1 MEVIMKQPIKTPR
14 RNFPEKMARIS
25 KNGMTLIE
33 IMVSLVILLI
43 ILGSVYSLL
52 NMQQTKAT
60 NVQQTSILQTDAQVA
75 GTIFRWDIFM
85 AGYGLS
91 MDDNSIIPA
100 NSAVQ
105 PDQITLRGMGLSFE
119 SHQVDWTPVVEIAQ
133 ATNDLK
139 VYRFNDST
147 PDYSVGD
154 NVLIVDQE
162 KKIIEANLTILD
174 IDTLMHH
181 PSPTDSFPALN
192 LHLSRAVSASM
203 GCLVFRPNP
212 ASLNGITYTLVN
224 GRLMR
229 GNEVFLENVEDVQF
243 AYAVDLNN
251 NGVFDATE
259 WYNDLNAVPGYNPK
273 LLYQHKS
280 AVRTTIVAHTEKALT
295 DFNAKLAN
303 ITVEDHTYPLS
314 PTDQKR
320 KREFVNAIS
329 WPRNLQY

>member
-1 MEVIMKQPIKTPR
+1 MKQLKNTLR
-14 RNFPEKMARIS
+14 RNIPKKMSRINN
-25 KNGMTLIE
+25 NGMTLVEVMI
-33 IMVSLVILLI
+33 SLVILI
-43 ILGSVYSLL
+43 IVLGSVYTLL
-52 NMQQTKAT
+52 NIQQTKAA

-85 AGYGLS
+85 AGYGMS

-119 SHQVDWTPVVEIAQ
+119 SHEVDWTPVVEIALSS
-133 ATNDLK
+133 NDLK

-147 PDYSVGD
+147 PNYSIGD

-192 LHLSRAVSASM
+192 LRLSRAVSASM

-212 ASLNGITYTLVN
+212 ASLNGITYTLAN

-229 GNEVFLENVEDVQF
+229 GNEVFLENVEDIQF

-259 WYNDLNAVPGYNPK
+259 WYNDLTAVPGYNSK

-280 AVRTTIVAHTEKALT
+280 AVRTTLVVHTEKALT

-303 ITVEDHTYPLS
+303 ITVEDHTYALS
-314 PTDQKR
+314 PTDQKH